1 MFWRERLAEG
11 TGGTCFARV
20 AAFEALVT
28 ALGFPVR
35 KALGRVLEDGDH
47 AALFVEAS
55 GREWLCDVGF
65 PLPALLPA
73 REGTTETGMGP
84 LRVEKTSRGFS
95 IAFEEGVPES
105 PRRLEVFEISA
116 NETDFAA
123 RWEGSFRAGSKFMRG
138 VYFRRQLEARAVSFA
153 SGEIRVDD
161 RHSRTRIPLEAGR
174 AAALEDQFGTSR
186 DAIEEA
192 FATVGDP
199 DPGIASAEVRVYLE
213 SPADAGR
220 AWAAIAS
227 AEAYARLHEGVAGSA
242 AQPTGPRAW
251 RLSLEP
257 DAGGAAVDARAVAIV
272 EDVEA
277 HDASRTLEVV
287 RKGMRSAWQVE
298 EKDGSV
304 YLVRRAELAGPR
316 LDLLRNDSLRGRLA
330 GSLAVDL
337 LGWTRRIGAGS

>member
-1 MFWRERLAEG
+1 MFWAERLAEG

-20 AAFEALVT
+20 AAFEALVA

-35 KALGRVLEDGDH
+35 RALGRVLQDGDH
-47 AALFVEAS
+47 AALFVGAS
-55 GREWLCDVGF
+55 GHEWICDVGF

-84 LRVEKTSRGFS
+84 LRIERTARGFR

-105 PRRLEVFEISA
+105 PRRLEVFETPA
-116 NETDFAA
+116 DETEFAA
-123 RWEGSFRAGSKFMRG
+123 RWEGSFRAESKFMRG

-153 SGEIRVDD
+153 GGEIRVDD
-161 RHSRTRIPLEAGR
+161 RHSRTRIPLATGR
-174 AAALEDQFGTSR
+174 AAALEEQFGTSR
-186 DAIEEA
+186 DVIEEA
-192 FATVGDP
+192 FAAVGDP
-199 DPGIASAEVRVYLE
+199 APGIANAEVRVYLE
-213 SPADAGR
+213 SPADAGT

-227 AEAYARLHEGVAGSA
+227 PEAYARLHEGVASSA
-242 AQPTGPRAW
+242 AERTGPRAW

-257 DAGGAAVDARAVAIV
+257 GGEGSAPEAREIV

-277 HDASRTLEVV
+277 DDASRTLEVV
-287 RKGMRSAWQVE
+287 RKGMKSAWQVE

-337 LGWTRRIGAGS
+337 LGWARRIGAES